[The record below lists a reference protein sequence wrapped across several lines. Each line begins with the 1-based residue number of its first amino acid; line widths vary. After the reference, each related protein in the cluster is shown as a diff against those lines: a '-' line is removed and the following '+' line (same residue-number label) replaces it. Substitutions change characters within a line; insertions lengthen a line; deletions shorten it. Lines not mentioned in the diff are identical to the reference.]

1 MIELELRTPQAGVAA
16 SHEAI
21 WEPVARLRVEGH
33 VHEVSG
39 EQRLIDFSMPVLS
52 LRTGQQIRF
61 EDDPE
66 EWARNLP
73 TVFHA
78 PDLVVVVIEDDNP
91 IPENLLSLDAEREPI
106 RLRDRIGAWT

>member
-1 MIELELRTPQAGVAA
+1 MIELELRTPQAGAAA
-16 SHEAI
+16 SHEAV
-21 WEPVARLRVEGH
+21 WEAVARLRVAGH

-39 EQRLIDFSMPVLS
+39 EERLIDFSMPVLS

-61 EDDPE
+61 EDNPE

-91 IPENLLSLDAEREPI
+91 VPENQLYADVERE
-106 RLRDRIGAWT
+106 LVHVRDRVGAW

>member
-33 VHEVSG
+33 AVEISG
-39 EQRLIDFSMPVLS
+39 EERLIDLGMPVLS

-66 EWARNLP
+66 EWARNLA

-91 IPENLLSLDAEREPI
+91 IPEHLLFAEVRREPVQ
-106 RLRDRIGAWT
+106 LRDRIGAW

>member
-1 MIELELRTPQAGVAA
+1 MIELELRTPTAGTAA
-16 SHEAI
+16 SREVS
-21 WEPVARLRVEGH
+21 WEPVARLRVTGH

-39 EQRLIDFSMPVLS
+39 EERLIDFSMPVLS

-73 TVFHA
+73 TIFHA
-78 PDLVVVVIEDDNP
+78 PDLVVVVIDDDNP
-91 IPENLLSLDAEREPI
+91 IPANLLHTDAEREPVQ
-106 RLRDRIGAWT
+106 LRERIAAW

>member
-1 MIELELRTPQAGVAA
+1 MIELELRTPQAGLAA
-16 SHEAI
+16 DHEVV
-21 WEPVARLRVEGH
+21 WEAVARLRVAGH

-39 EQRLIDFSMPVLS
+39 EERLIDFSMPVLS
-52 LRTGQQIRF
+52 LRTGQRIRF

-91 IPENLLSLDAEREPI
+91 IPANLLHPDVERQAV
-106 RLRDRIGAWT
+106 RLREHAEARW